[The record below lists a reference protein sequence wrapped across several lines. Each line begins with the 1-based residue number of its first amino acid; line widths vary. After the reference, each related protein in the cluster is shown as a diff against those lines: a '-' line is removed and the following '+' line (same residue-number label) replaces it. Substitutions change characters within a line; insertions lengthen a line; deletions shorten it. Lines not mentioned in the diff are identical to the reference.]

1 MEKKPKARN
10 PPPALDSSDL
20 PVRLFLLSESVPLG
34 TFSDEWGY
42 EILRERPTRRYV
54 SLEGQ
59 VSFFGK

>member
-1 MEKKPKARN
+1 MGKKAKSRN

-34 TFSDEWGY
+34 TFRDEWGY
-42 EILRERPTRRYV
+42 EILRERPARRLV

-59 VSFFGK
+59 VGFFGK